1 MIMKKFDFR
10 GPLLASSFGIGS
22 IILLASR
29 YYETALTEFWFTM
42 MEDISALFIVV
53 GTGYLTYCAIKK
65 KNPLTL
71 K

>member
-1 MIMKKFDFR
+1 MDKFDFR
-10 GPLLASSFGIGS
+10 CPLLASSFGIGS

-29 YYETALTEFWFTM
+29 YYETDLSEFWFGM
-42 MEDISALFIVV
+42 MEGISVLFIVV
-53 GTGYLTYCAIKK
+53 GTCYLTYCALKK

>member
-1 MIMKKFDFR
+1 MEKFDVR
-10 GPLLASSFGIGS
+10 CPLLTSLFGIGS

-29 YYETALTEFWFTM
+29 VYESELTDFWLGF
-42 MEDISALFIVV
+42 MEGISVLFIVI
-53 GTGYLTYCAIKK
+53 GTGYLTYCAFKR